1 MPNKEKA
8 LIIGAGHAGGM
19 VAILLRKRGFVG
31 EITII
36 GEEDLLPYERPQLS
50 KSYLMGEIEFNR
62 LHLRPKEFYED
73 NKINLVLGVKIEK
86 IDRINCLVNLKD
98 GSVFC
103 YSKLIL
109 ATGSGYKKLPLED
122 SEKINYLRNKSEAD
136 KIKSHIDKS
145 KSVLIVGSGFIGLEL
160 AAISLKRKI
169 ETNIIELTDRVMSRS
184 VSQVISNFFY
194 DKHILEGA
202 NILLETKVESLS
214 ETSEVIEAILPN
226 GNTINSDFV
235 VMGIGVKPNISLAK
249 DAGLSCPDG
258 IMVNKNCITSDK
270 NIFAIGDCC
279 NQYNYY
285 YGDNTRLESVDNA
298 VNQAKIV
305 ASVITN
311 SSIDYNHVPW
321 FWTKQYNLN
330 LQIAGFIKENYEKKI
345 VGSIKNNKFAVYHI
359 YNNRVK
365 AVESVNN
372 PRSFIRGKKLIKSE
386 ESLTHKMLV

>member
-31 EITII
+31 DITII

-62 LHLRPKEFYED
+62 LQLRSKEFYED
-73 NKINLVLGVKIEK
+73 NKINLVLGVKIHK
-86 IDRINCLVNLKD
+86 IDRSHCLINLKD
-98 GSVFC
+98 GRSFF

-109 ATGSGYKKLPLED
+109 ATGSHYKKLPLED

-136 KIKSHIDKS
+136 KIKSHINKS

-160 AAISLKRKI
+160 AAVFLKRKI

-184 VSQVISNFFY
+184 VSRVISNFFY
-194 DKHILEGA
+194 NKHILEGA
-202 NILLETKVESLS
+202 NISLETKVESLS

-226 GNTINSDFV
+226 GNTIKSDFV
-235 VMGIGVKPNISLAK
+235 IMGIGVKPNISLAK
-249 DAGLSCPDG
+249 DAGLSCRDG
-258 IMVNKNCITSDK
+258 IMVNKNCLTSDK

-285 YGDNTRLESVDNA
+285 FGDNIRLESVDNA

-305 ASVITN
+305 ASVLTN

-345 VGSIKNNKFAVYHI
+345 VGSMKKNKFAVYHI
-359 YNNRVK
+359 YKNK
-365 AVESVNN
+365 LQAVESVNN
-372 PRSFIRGKKLIKSE
+372 PRSFIRGKKLIKSQE
-386 ESLTHKMLV
+386 NLTNEMLV

>member
-1 MPNKEKA
+1 MPNKEKV
-8 LIIGAGHAGGM
+8 LIVGAGHAGGM

-31 EITII
+31 DITII

>member
-1 MPNKEKA
+1 
-8 LIIGAGHAGGM
+8 
-19 VAILLRKRGFVG
+19 
-31 EITII
+31 
-36 GEEDLLPYERPQLS
+36 
-50 KSYLMGEIEFNR
+50 
-62 LHLRPKEFYED
+62 
-73 NKINLVLGVKIEK
+73 
-86 IDRINCLVNLKD
+86 
-98 GSVFC
+98 
-103 YSKLIL
+103 
-109 ATGSGYKKLPLED
+109 
-122 SEKINYLRNKSEAD
+122 
-136 KIKSHIDKS
+136 
-145 KSVLIVGSGFIGLEL
+145 
-160 AAISLKRKI
+160 
-169 ETNIIELTDRVMSRS
+169 
-184 VSQVISNFFY
+184 
-194 DKHILEGA
+194 
-202 NILLETKVESLS
+202 
-214 ETSEVIEAILPN
+214 
-226 GNTINSDFV
+226 
-235 VMGIGVKPNISLAK
+235 MGIGVKPNISLAK

-285 YGDNTRLESVDNA
+285 FGDNIRLESVDNA